1 MVDEDTHGEARE
13 PEQLER
19 SASEVVERGTDVR
32 EEVRLLTVGA
42 LSEGR
47 LDVERARRVVDAVM
61 NGVARGARQD
71 VANARRHVEEA
82 TRGVDDALGHAA
94 QAISLT
100 TSEARE
106 RLADFNE
113 EDLRK
118 AREDLR
124 TLEAIFADALARLA
138 RSSDAMVRDMWHDL
152 EQHWKA
158 SGTQVG
164 REAARAFGE
173 AAEQLRRASGAQLA
187 AGWDAALGASAQIA
201 SVASGVLAG
210 IADTLARAQ
219 GRSGGGG
226 GGGGGDE
233 DDGS

>member
-1 MVDEDTHGEARE
+1 MVDEPGGETRE
-13 PEQLER
+13 PGGTSEPEELER
-19 SASEVVERGTDVR
+19 SASEAVERGVDVR

-47 LDVERARRVVDAVM
+47 LDVERARGVVDAVM
-61 NGVARGARQD
+61 DGVSRGAKRD
-71 VANARRHVEEA
+71 AANARRHVEEA

-100 TSEARE
+100 ASEARE
-106 RLADFNE
+106 RLADFND

-138 RSSDAMVRDMWHDL
+138 RSSDAMVRDVWHDL

-164 REAARAFGE
+164 REATQAFGE
-173 AAEQLRRASGAQLA
+173 AAERLRRASEAQLA

-201 SVASGVLAG
+201 GVASGVLAG
-210 IADTLARAQ
+210 IADSLARA
-219 GRSGGGG
+219 RK
-226 GGGGGDE
+226 GGD
-233 DDGS
+233 DGAG